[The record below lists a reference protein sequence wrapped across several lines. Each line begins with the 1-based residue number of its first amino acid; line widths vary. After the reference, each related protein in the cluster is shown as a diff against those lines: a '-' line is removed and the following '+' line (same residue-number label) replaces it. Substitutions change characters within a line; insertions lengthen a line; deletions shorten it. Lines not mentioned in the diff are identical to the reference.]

1 MPPILRVRSYYYK
14 RQIRMVGFCCILEN
28 MSSPSSRSPL
38 RIFAVSGL
46 ISIVALSLV
55 NVYLGFQAML
65 IALMLVIIELT
76 FSFDN
81 AIINA
86 RVLTSMSAFWQKM
99 FMTVGIV
106 IAVFGMR
113 IIFPVLIVMF
123 TSGLPWNQVI
133 GLALNQP
140 DTYAEVL
147 QRAHPSIAAFGGMF
161 LLMLAL
167 QFFFDA
173 TRDVRWVAR
182 IERPLQVIGKKW
194 LNAVVCLVL
203 LGIIVALPVNH
214 HHVETLV
221 AGLVG
226 IGVYL
231 LIHVGSELF
240 TKRHEKAEKKAGKQL
255 QRAAMA
261 GLASFI
267 YLEVLDAS
275 FSFDGVIGAFAVTKD
290 VVLIAVGLGVGAL
303 WVRSLTLFIVHRK
316 VLHTY
321 RYLEHAAHYVIGA
334 LAITLLIGL
343 FYEIQ
348 EMYVGVIGICVIIA
362 AVITSKKDNK
372 KDDVVAL

>member
-1 MPPILRVRSYYYK
+1 MSFLPHRHSPI
-14 RQIRMVGFCCILEN
+14 
-28 MSSPSSRSPL
+28 
-38 RIFAVSGL
+38 RIFALSGL
-46 ISIVALSLV
+46 ISIIALSLV
-55 NVYLGFQAML
+55 YFYLGWQATL
-65 IALMLVIIELT
+65 ISLMLVIIELT

-86 RVLTSMSAFWQKM
+86 RVLATMSPFWQKM
-99 FMTVGIV
+99 FMTIGIV

-113 IIFPVLIVMF
+113 IIFPILIVMF
-123 TSGLPWNQVI
+123 TAGLPWDQVI

-140 DTYAEVL
+140 EKYAEVL
-147 QRAHPSIAAFGGMF
+147 LHAHASIAAFGGMF

-167 QFFFDA
+167 HFFFDA
-173 TRDVRWVAR
+173 TRNIHWFTRF
-182 IERPLQVIGKKW
+182 ERPLQTVGTKW
-194 LNAVVCLVL
+194 MNAVVCLAVL
-203 LGIIVALPVNH
+203 AIIVVLPVNH
-214 HHVETLV
+214 HQKETLI

-226 IGVYL
+226 IGVYS
-231 LIHVGSELF
+231 LIYIASELF
-240 TKRHEKAEKKAGKQL
+240 TRQHEKAEKKAGKQL

-290 VVLIAVGLGVGAL
+290 VILIAVGLGVGAL

-334 LAITLLIGL
+334 LAATLLLGL
-343 FYEIQ
+343 FYDIQ
-348 EMYVGVIGICVIIA
+348 EMFVGIVGIGVIIA
-362 AVITSKKDNK
+362 AIISSMRDNK
-372 KDDVVAL
+372 KDDIISL